1 MLTKQ
6 NVVNTGKHGDVNMKR
21 NLIITILLILT
32 AMLLAE
38 DMIVESYVDKTKIGL
53 QDQLK
58 FTIEFSG
65 EKAGEIATPDIPKID
80 NFRNLGASSSSS
92 SSYSIVNGKMTS
104 KIRKSFTYTL
114 QPKRKGNFIIPPI
127 TLKTKGKTFTTQ
139 PISIKV
145 LEGTTEP
152 LPQTSR
158 QFSRNK
164 NAGKLEDNLFILA
177 EVDKKNIYKGEP
189 ITVEFSLYT
198 RYDPYD
204 INDLSYSSEPV
215 FNGFWNEISFRAK
228 RIGFSNATLN
238 GERYH
243 KMPLTRL
250 VLIPTRTGKLEISSL
265 EMLVDVRIQSTSF
278 FDFGSTKRYSI
289 KSKPIY
295 INVKE
300 LPYENRP
307 SGFSGAVGKYTLS
320 SSISDTELKVGDSF
334 TYNLNIKGTGNL
346 KQFEV
351 PALPEI
357 NNLRFLDPEIS
368 TKINSDK
375 KSGTKSIK
383 YLVIA
388 QEKGVFKIPP
398 ISFSYFD
405 PYQKKYIIKQTR
417 EYTLDVLE
425 GDMTYISSSA
435 AQSSVEREG
444 VDIGFIITNISLK
457 DNTIYFDEFGYWLI
471 WLAFILLLP
480 VSYIYANER
489 QKLSGNFDYQRQKQA
504 NKILRKYMKAATD
517 HAGKGQIEF
526 YSAAQLGLSS
536 YLADKLKIP
545 RGSSTDQLLT
555 EVQKRTDSPEIS
567 AKISTLLEKCNKSRF
582 MPGGFSRENIEND
595 FKFLKEIIA
604 NISKNKDMRN

>member
-6 NVVNTGKHGDVNMKR
+6 NMVNTGKQGAVNMKR
-21 NLIITILLILT
+21 NLIITFLLVLT
-32 AMLLAE
+32 TMLLAE
-38 DMIVESYVDKTKIGL
+38 DIIVESYVDKTKIGL

-65 EKAGEIATPDIPKID
+65 EKAGEIATPDIPEID
-80 NFRNLGASSSSS
+80 NFRNMGVSSSSS
-92 SSYSIVNGKMTS
+92 SSYSIINGKMTS
-104 KIRKSFTYTL
+104 KIRKSFNYTL
-114 QPKRKGNFIIPPI
+114 QPKRTGNFIIPPI
-127 TLKTKGKTFTTQ
+127 TLKAKDKTFSTQ

-145 LEGTTEP
+145 VDGTTEP

-158 QFSRNK
+158 QFTRDDSP
-164 NAGKLEDNLFILA
+164 GKLEDNLFVLA
-177 EVDKKNIYKGEP
+177 EVDKKNIFKGEP

-204 INDLSYSSEPV
+204 INDLSFSSEPV
-215 FNGFWNEISFRAK
+215 FNGFWNEVSFRAK
-228 RIGFSNATLN
+228 RIGFTSATLN

-243 KMPLTRL
+243 KMPLIRL

-289 KSKPIY
+289 KSKPIH
-295 INVKE
+295 INAKE
-300 LPYENRP
+300 LPNENRP
-307 SGFSGAVGKYTLS
+307 EGFSGAVGKYTLS
-320 SSISDTELKVGDSF
+320 SSVSDTELKVGDSF
-334 TYNLNIKGTGNL
+334 TYNLSIKGTGNL

-417 EYTLDVLE
+417 EYTLDVQE

-444 VDIGFIITNISLK
+444 TDIGFIITNIKLK

-489 QKLSGNFDYQRQKQA
+489 QKLSGNLDYQRQKQA
-504 NKILRKYMKAATD
+504 NKILRKYMKAATA

-526 YSAAQLGLSS
+526 YAAAQLGLSS

-545 RGSSTDQLLT
+545 RGSSSDQLLT
-555 EVQKRTDSPEIS
+555 EVQKRTDSPNIS
-567 AKISTLLEKCNKSRF
+567 EKISIFLEKCDQSRF

-595 FKFLKEIIA
+595 FRFLKEIIA
-604 NISKNKDMRN
+604 DISKKKI

>member
-6 NVVNTGKHGDVNMKR
+6 NVVNTGKQGAVNMKR
-21 NLIITILLILT
+21 NLTITILLVLT

-38 DMIVESYVDKTKIGL
+38 DIIIESYVDKTKIGL

-58 FTIEFSG
+58 YTIEFSG
-65 EKAGEIATPDIPKID
+65 EKAGEIATPDIPEID
-80 NFRNLGASSSSS
+80 NFRNMGVSSSSS

-104 KIRKSFTYTL
+104 KIRKSFAYIL
-114 QPKRKGNFIIPPI
+114 QPERTGNYIIPPI
-127 TLKTKGKTFTTQ
+127 TLKVKGKTFTTQ
-139 PISIKV
+139 PIFIKV
-145 LEGTTEP
+145 VAGTTEP
-152 LPQTSR
+152 LPKTSR
-158 QFSRNK
+158 QLSRNDTS
-164 NAGKLEDNLFILA
+164 GKLEDNLFVLA

-204 INDLSYSSEPV
+204 INDLSFSSEPV

-228 RIGFSNATLN
+228 RIGFSSAMLN
-238 GERYH
+238 EQRYH
-243 KMPLTRL
+243 KMPLIRI
-250 VLIPTRTGKLEISSL
+250 VLIPTRTGKLEITSL

-300 LPYENRP
+300 LPYENHP
-307 SGFSGAVGKYTLS
+307 EGFSGAVGKYTLS
-320 SSISDTELKVGDSF
+320 SSVSDTELKIGDSF
-334 TYNLNIKGTGNL
+334 TYNLSIKGTGNL

-357 NNLRFLDPEIS
+357 KNLRFLDPEIS

-375 KSGTKSIK
+375 KTGTKSIK

-388 QEKGVFKIPP
+388 QEKGVFNIPP

-417 EYTLDVLE
+417 EYTLNVQE
-425 GDMTYISSSA
+425 GDMTFISSSA

-444 VDIGFIITNISLK
+444 DDIGFIITNIKLK
-457 DNTIYFDEFGYWLI
+457 DNPIYFDEFGYWLI
-471 WLAFILLLP
+471 WLLFILLLL

-489 QKLSGNFDYQRQKQA
+489 QKLSGNLDYQRQKQA
-504 NKILRKYMKAATD
+504 NKILRKYMKTAAD
-517 HAGKGQIEF
+517 HAGKGHIEF

-555 EVQKRTDSPEIS
+555 EVQKKTDSSAIS
-567 AKISTLLEKCNKSRF
+567 EKISSLLEKCDQSRF
-582 MPGGFSRENIEND
+582 MPGGFSSNNIEND
-595 FKFLKEIIA
+595 FIFMKEIIA
-604 NISKNKDMRN
+604 DISKTKI

>member
-6 NVVNTGKHGDVNMKR
+6 NVVNTGKQGNVNMIR
-21 NLIITILLILT
+21 NIIITVLLLVLT
-32 AMLLAE
+32 TVLLAE
-38 DMIVESYVDKTKIGL
+38 DIIVESYVDKTKIGL

-65 EKAGEIATPDIPKID
+65 EKAGEIATPDIPEID
-80 NFRNLGASSSSS
+80 NFRNMGVSSSSS
-92 SSYSIVNGKMTS
+92 SSYSIINGKMTS
-104 KIRKSFTYTL
+104 KIRKSFNYTL
-114 QPKRKGNFIIPPI
+114 QPNRTGNFIIPPI
-127 TLKTKGKTFTTQ
+127 TLKAKDKTFTTQ

-145 LEGTTEP
+145 VDGTTEP

-158 QFSRNK
+158 QFSINDSP
-164 NAGKLEDNLFILA
+164 GKLEDNLFVLA
-177 EVDKKNIYKGEP
+177 EVDKKNIFKGEP

-204 INDLSYSSEPV
+204 INDLSFSSEPV
-215 FNGFWNEISFRAK
+215 FNGFWNEVSFRAK
-228 RIGFSNATLN
+228 RIGFTSATLN

-243 KMPLTRL
+243 KMPLIRL
-250 VLIPTRTGKLEISSL
+250 ALIPTRTGKLDISPL

-289 KSKPIY
+289 KSKSIY

-307 SGFSGAVGKYTLS
+307 NGFSGAVGQYTLS
-320 SSISDTELKVGDSF
+320 SSISDTEIKVGDSF
-334 TYNLNIKGTGNL
+334 TYTLNIKGTGNL

-368 TKINSDK
+368 TKINEDK
-375 KSGTKSIK
+375 KSGTKTIK

-405 PYQKKYIIKQTR
+405 PYQKKYIIQQTR
-417 EYTLDVLE
+417 EYTLDVQE

-444 VDIGFIITNISLK
+444 ADIGFIITEIKLK
-457 DNTIYFDEFGYWLI
+457 DNTIYFDEFGYWLF

-489 QKLSGNFDYQRQKQA
+489 QKLSGNLDYQRQKQA
-504 NKILRKYMKAATD
+504 NKILRKYMKAATA

-536 YLADKLKIP
+536 YLADKLKLP

-567 AKISTLLEKCNKSRF
+567 EKISTLLEKCDQSRF
-582 MPGGFSRENIEND
+582 MPGGFSRESIEND

-604 NISKNKDMRN
+604 DISRTKI

>member
-6 NVVNTGKHGDVNMKR
+6 NVVNTGKQGDVNMKK
-21 NLIITILLILT
+21 NSIIIILLVFT
-32 AMLLAE
+32 SMLMAE
-38 DMIVESYVDKTKIGL
+38 DILVESYVDKTKIGL

-58 FTIEFSG
+58 YTIEFSG
-65 EKAGEIATPDIPKID
+65 EKAGEIATPDIPDIN
-80 NFRNLGASSSSS
+80 NFKNLGVSSSSS
-92 SSYSIVNGKMTS
+92 SSYSIVNGKMFS
-104 KIRKSFTYTL
+104 KIRKSFIYIL
-114 QPKRKGNFIIPPI
+114 QPNRTGNIIIPPI
-127 TLKTKGKTFTTQ
+127 TLKVKGKTFTTQ

-145 LEGTTEP
+145 VAGTTEP
-152 LPQTSR
+152 LPKTSR
-158 QFSRNK
+158 QLSK
-164 NAGKLEDNLFILA
+164 NESSAKLEDNLFVLVA
-177 EVDKKNIYKGEP
+177 VDKKNIYKGEP

-198 RYDPYD
+198 VYDPYD
-204 INDLSYSSEPV
+204 INDLSFSSEPV

-228 RIGFSNATLN
+228 RIGFSSATLN
-238 GERYH
+238 DQRYH
-243 KMPLTRL
+243 KMPLIRL
-250 VLIPTRTGKLEISSL
+250 VLIPTRTGKLEITSL

-289 KSKPIY
+289 KSKPLY

-307 SGFSGAVGKYTLS
+307 GGFSGAVGKYTLS

-334 TYNLNIKGTGNL
+334 TYNLSIKGTGNL

-368 TKINSDK
+368 TKINNDK

-388 QEKGVFKIPP
+388 QEKGVFNIPP
-398 ISFSYFD
+398 ISFSYFN

-417 EYTLDVLE
+417 EYTLDVQE

-444 VDIGFIITNISLK
+444 ADIGFIITNIKLK
-457 DNTIYFDEFGYWLI
+457 DNTIYFDDFGYWLI
-471 WLAFILLLP
+471 WLAFFLLLP

-489 QKLSGNFDYQRQKQA
+489 QKLSGNLDYQRQKQA
-504 NKILRKYMKAATD
+504 NKILRKYMKAATE
-517 HAGKGQIEF
+517 HAGRGQIEF

-555 EVQKRTDSPEIS
+555 EVQKRTDSPSIS
-567 AKISTLLEKCNKSRF
+567 EKISSLLEKCDQSRF

-595 FKFLKEIIA
+595 FNFLKEIIVD
-604 NISKNKDMRN
+604 ISKTKI